1 MFHPKAKEKGL
12 ATFSRAVFPEAL
24 GENREVDGALL
35 RPIVCGPDHSMTDQD
50 SAPSWLWPVLRPLR
64 PAFLEVLTLSFFA
77 NVLATAVPIFTLQV
91 YDRVVFHQGMSTL
104 EGLVI
109 GMVLVLA
116 FDFVL
121 RQTRSRVLQRVALTI
136 DAKVGRRL
144 FEKITALPLRTL
156 ESRPAA
162 FWQGVFRDLDTV
174 RNTLSGATVVLLVD
188 LPFVVLF
195 VGLVYII
202 AAPVAWV
209 LLIAFAAFLVL
220 AFWSAATM
228 SASAIAEK
236 EKSAQRDLLV
246 AETIQGRTTVKA
258 LALHRH
264 LRPRWEALQ
273 ADTIGR
279 SIDRGLRN
287 DGYVNLAHIM
297 TMATTVAMTT
307 VGALA
312 IMEQHMTIGALIAA
326 NMLSGRMM
334 GPMNQLVGAWRGYA
348 GFRQSTRRLGTLF
361 SETEDRMESAI
372 AHARPNGRLVL
383 DGVSFRYGANAAPVI
398 TEARADV
405 PPGGITCLMGRNGSG
420 KTTLAKLLT
429 GLYSPTEGRVLLDG
443 ADMAQFSRDEL
454 AAWIGYVPQETV
466 LFSGSI
472 RDTIA
477 QGAEEGRASDEAI
490 ITAARRACVHD
501 IIMDMPDGYDTDVGE
516 AGALLAG
523 GVRQRVAI
531 ARALVSDPPVIVM
544 DEPTSHLDMP
554 AEQALAQTLASLA
567 TDRNVILVTHS
578 PVLLNAARSIIVLE
592 HGRIAA
598 GGPASQVMAWLQGRA
613 GASQKAGAHAP
624 VPEGGVA

>member
-1 MFHPKAKEKGL
+1 MADDDT
-12 ATFSRAVFPEAL
+12 AASW
-24 GENREVDGALL
+24 L
-35 RPIVCGPDHSMTDQD
+35 RP
-50 SAPSWLWPVLRPLR
+50 VLKPLR

-77 NVLATAVPIFTLQV
+77 NLLATAVPIFTLQV
-91 YDRVVFHQGMSTL
+91 YDRVVFHNGLSTL
-104 EGLVI
+104 QGLVA

-144 FEKITALPLRTL
+144 FDKITALPLRTL
-156 ESRPAA
+156 ESRRTA
-162 FWQGVFRDLDTV
+162 FWQGIFRDLDTV

-195 VGLVYII
+195 VGLVYVI

-209 LLIAFAAFLVL
+209 LLIAFGAFLLL
-220 AFWSAATM
+220 AAWSAATM
-228 SASAIAEK
+228 AKAAKAEK
-236 EKSAQRDLLV
+236 DKAARRDLLV
-246 AETIQGRTTVKA
+246 AETIQGRATVKA

-264 LRPRWEALQ
+264 LRPRWEDLQ

-287 DGYVNLAHIM
+287 DGYVNLAHVM

-312 IMEQHMTIGALIAA
+312 IMEQEMTIGALIAA

-334 GPMNQLVGAWRGYA
+334 GPMNQVVGAWRSYA
-348 GFRQSTRRLGTLF
+348 GFRQSAARLGKLF
-361 SETEDRMESAI
+361 GEAEERMTPGI
-372 AHARPNGRLVL
+372 AHDRPAGRLGL
-383 DGVSFRYGANAAPVI
+383 DGVCFRYRKDGQPVI
-398 TEARADV
+398 DGARADV

-429 GLYSPTEGRVLLDG
+429 GLYQPGEGRVLLDG
-443 ADMAQFSRDEL
+443 ADMAQFSREEL
-454 AAWIGYVPQETV
+454 ATWIGYVPQETV
-466 LFSGSI
+466 LLSGSI
-472 RDTIA
+472 RDAIA
-477 QGAEEGRASDEAI
+477 QGTVAGEADDEAI
-490 ITAARRACVHD
+490 ITAAKRGCVHD

-523 GVRQRVAI
+523 GVRQRIAI
-531 ARALVSDPPVIVM
+531 ARALVTDPPVIIM
-544 DEPTSHLDMP
+544 DEPSSHLDTQ
-554 AEQALAQTLASLA
+554 AEQTLARSLA
-567 TDRNVILVTHS
+567 ALAADRNIILVTHS

-592 HGRIAA
+592 RGRIAA
-598 GGPASQVMAWLQGRA
+598 GGPAGQVMAWLQGR
-613 GASQKAGAHAP
+613 GAPPGQGRADPPRTTEAKAD
-624 VPEGGVA
+624 GGVT